1 MFHSLPSALTQV
13 QPYNFTELGA
23 TNDRDVGALIV
34 SANGST
40 VMFSVDVVS
49 DPCPSIEWRFN
60 GTQLGP
66 SNSTFNYN
74 DPCTAPGAL
83 SPNWTFTLAVE
94 LTAATSGPYTATF
107 TNIAGTT
114 ELPPTYFT
122 IPGRILVVPSVSLH
136 CKCMLHSHSVTTCSL
151 CICEQSPWPLL
162 ILNWNQRLV

>member
-1 MFHSLPSALTQV
+1 MLFMCPIYILSSATTQI
-13 QPYNFTELGA
+13 QPYNLTKLGA
-23 TNDRDVGALIV
+23 VDDRDVGALIV
-34 SANGST
+34 RSNGDT
-40 VMFSVDVVS
+40 VMFSIDVVS
-49 DPCPSIEWRFN
+49 DPCPSIEWHFN

-114 ELPPTYFT
+114 QLPLAYFT
-122 IPGRILVVPSVSLH
+122 IPGS
-136 CKCMLHSHSVTTCSL
+136 
-151 CICEQSPWPLL
+151 
-162 ILNWNQRLV
+162 